1 MIVICSTCAGVG
13 NMGAWVERMAAIPGI
28 AFSGS
33 PGVVR
38 KTLRGAEDRPDERYG
53 QAMWPTAGGSTSAT
67 PASRHVPFEARGAE
81 LAARVWEALELPGS
95 AMDYHFVLQAAV
107 DRFWSERRS
116 DPDGL
121 RLVEVFALLD
131 LELMEAAPQAVS
143 FDSHGSAGG
152 ATFVRVSSVPRL
164 ISLLEREGAFG
175 EALAL
180 ARRLVRFE
188 QGEDAVTRLLEKT
201 GAFAAEAEVGPA

>member
-1 MIVICSTCAGVG
+1 
-13 NMGAWVERMAAIPGI
+13 
-28 AFSGS
+28 
-33 PGVVR
+33 
-38 KTLRGAEDRPDERYG
+38 
-53 QAMWPTAGGSTSAT
+53 
-67 PASRHVPFEARGAE
+67 
-81 LAARVWEALELPGS
+81 
-95 AMDYHFVLQAAV
+95 
-107 DRFWSERRS
+107 
-116 DPDGL
+116 
-121 RLVEVFALLD
+121 
-131 LELMEAAPQAVS
+131 MEAAPQAVS

>member
-1 MIVICSTCAGVG
+1 MIVVCLTRAGVE

-38 KTLRGAEDRPDERYG
+38 KTLRGAKDRPDERYG
-53 QAMWPTAGGSTSAT
+53 EPMWPTATGSTSAT

-81 LAARVWEALELPGS
+81 LAVRVWEALELPGS
-95 AMDYHFVLQAAV
+95 AMDYHFVLQTAV

-121 RLVEVFALLD
+121 KLVEVFARLD
-131 LELMEAAPQAVS
+131 LGLMEAAPQAVS
-143 FDSHGSAGG
+143 FDFDASGG
-152 ATFVRVSSVPRL
+152 EATFVRVSSVPRL
-164 ISLLEREGAFG
+164 ISLLEREGAFQ

-180 ARRLVRFE
+180 ARRLARFE
-188 QGEDAVTRLLEKT
+188 QGGETVSRLSEKAHALT
-201 GAFAAEAEVGPA
+201 AEAEG

>member
-1 MIVICSTCAGVG
+1 MS
-13 NMGAWVERMAAIPGI
+13 AWVERMAVIPGI

-38 KTLRGAEDRPDERYG
+38 KTLRSTKHRPDERYG
-53 QAMWPTAGGSTSAT
+53 QAMWPTTEGSTSAT

-116 DPDGL
+116 DPDAL
-121 RLVEVFALLD
+121 RLVEIFALLD

-143 FDSHGSAGG
+143 FDSHGSGGG

-180 ARRLVRFE
+180 ARRLVRFK
-188 QGEDAVTRLLEKT
+188 QGEDAVTRLSEKT
-201 GAFAAEAEVGPA
+201 RAFAAEAEGGPV

>member
-28 AFSGS
+28 AFSGG

-38 KTLRGAEDRPDERYG
+38 NALRGAEDRPDEMYG
-53 QAMWPTAGGSTSAT
+53 EPMWPTATGSTSAT
-67 PASRHVPFEARGAE
+67 PASRHVPFEARGTE

-95 AMDYHFVLQAAV
+95 AMDYHFILQSAV
-107 DRFWSERRS
+107 DRLWSDRRS

-121 RLVEVFALLD
+121 QLVEVFTRLD

-143 FDSHGSAGG
+143 FDSEAAGRE

-164 ISLLEREGAFG
+164 ISLLEREGAFQ

-180 ARRLVRFE
+180 ARRLTRFE
-188 QGEDAVTRLLEKT
+188 QGEEMVSRLSEKVHAL
-201 GAFAAEAEVGPA
+201 GAEAEG